1 MRVETEL
8 LESVPVLRA
17 PPPVVVAPPR
27 RRRRIDR
34 FDIAVLASFS
44 AVSIWVL
51 VLDLWQVVAHGRVWT
66 GTDGFYLVDQMQYL
80 AWIRDASHH
89 LLASN
94 LFVLHSTPA
103 DYFQPAVAISG
114 LLSGLGMPPWLS
126 LLLWKPVAVGAA
138 FYAVRVYARRNL
150 TGLWQRRAAL
160 VLGLFFGS
168 FSVIYGSFGVVGDLF
183 PGFLSWGYTFGLL
196 AVAAMLGALLVYDRS
211 RRRDGMAWAPALL
224 GALAGSLHPWQGELL
239 ILVVL
244 GAELV
249 GWRTSRRFPR
259 RWSVPL
265 LTVVATGVPLLYYA
279 ILGRADLSWGLA
291 REASKHSFS
300 MWTIVLALAPLA
312 LPAALAYRKRA
323 TSFLAVATRVW
334 PIAAVAVYTV
344 SATGVSA
351 TPLHAFEGVTIPLAV
366 LAVQGVQGLRLP
378 RSLSA
383 RRRLLGVVA
392 VALAT
397 VPATAYELI
406 AATTL
411 VAPSAGNA
419 NFITGDERHALRYL
433 AHNRQSGGVIA
444 RFYLGAIVPAE
455 TGRRTYVGHCLWSE
469 PDCSPH
475 AELAQQLIEG
485 SLSPSV
491 ARSVVQQSGARFVL
505 SDCGTQADLSSAL
518 GPALRSVHRFGCA
531 SVYEVA

>member
-1 MRVETEL
+1 
-8 LESVPVLRA
+8 
-17 PPPVVVAPPR
+17 
-27 RRRRIDR
+27 
-34 FDIAVLASFS
+34 
-44 AVSIWVL
+44 
-51 VLDLWQVVAHGRVWT
+51 
-66 GTDGFYLVDQMQYL
+66 
-80 AWIRDASHH
+80 
-89 LLASN
+89 
-94 LFVLHSTPA
+94 
-103 DYFQPAVAISG
+103 
-114 LLSGLGMPPWLS
+114 
-126 LLLWKPVAVGAA
+126 
-138 FYAVRVYARRNL
+138 
-150 TGLWQRRAAL
+150 
-160 VLGLFFGS
+160 
-168 FSVIYGSFGVVGDLF
+168 
-183 PGFLSWGYTFGLL
+183 
-196 AVAAMLGALLVYDRS
+196 
-211 RRRDGMAWAPALL
+211 
-224 GALAGSLHPWQGELL
+224 
-239 ILVVL
+239 
-244 GAELV
+244 
-249 GWRTSRRFPR
+249 
-259 RWSVPL
+259 L